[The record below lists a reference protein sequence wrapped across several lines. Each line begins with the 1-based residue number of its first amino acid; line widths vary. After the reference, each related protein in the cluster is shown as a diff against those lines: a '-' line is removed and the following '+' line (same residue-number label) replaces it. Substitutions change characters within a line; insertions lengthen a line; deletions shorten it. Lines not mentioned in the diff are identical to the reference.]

1 MSQDCCHG
9 KLHELERVA
18 LHRDIRR
25 VLVVVLLLNALMFV
39 VEFGAGLIAQSASLM
54 ADSIDMLGDAAV
66 YGLSLFALGRSL
78 RWRAGAALIKGGFIL
93 VLGLGVIAEI
103 GVKIAWGVPPE
114 SGLMLVAGTM
124 ALAANLACLA
134 LLWPYRAHDVNLS
147 STFACSRNDVVANVG
162 VLVAAGAVSM
172 TESAWPDILV
182 ASAIAILFI
191 RSSLKVIGD
200 AWPQYRAARA
210 VSGPIASDRPL

>member
-93 VLGLGVIAEI
+93 FLGLGVIAEI

-124 ALAANLACLA
+124 ALAASISAA
-134 LLWPYRAHDVNLS
+134 FA
-147 STFACSRNDVVANVG
+147 STS
-162 VLVAAGAVSM
+162 LTIWSIM
-172 TESAWPDILV
+172 SASWTWWSVTPD
-182 ASAIAILFI
+182 
-191 RSSLKVIGD
+191 R
-200 AWPQYRAARA
+200 
-210 VSGPIASDRPL
+210 